1 MSNFTSTWGNSFCI
15 LRNSS
20 MIDQSDEPVV
30 RSEYILKPKV
40 CKRKP
45 SSNIPRPEPGLM
57 STSRAENMMDS
68 VGKCVIVSGYRQLL
82 TVTPPEAEW
91 IAE

>member
-1 MSNFTSTWGNSFCI
+1 
-15 LRNSS
+15 
-20 MIDQSDEPVV
+20 
-30 RSEYILKPKV
+30 
-40 CKRKP
+40 
-45 SSNIPRPEPGLM
+45 
-57 STSRAENMMDS
+57 MDS